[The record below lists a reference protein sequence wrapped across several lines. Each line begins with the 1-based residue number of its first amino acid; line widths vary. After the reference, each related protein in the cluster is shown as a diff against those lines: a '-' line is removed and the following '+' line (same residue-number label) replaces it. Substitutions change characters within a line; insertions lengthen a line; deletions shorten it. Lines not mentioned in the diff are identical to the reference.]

1 MLRDEVSVQGGTYRV
16 AGKAAQKKA
25 GRNMTIYRL
34 NRSGWYALKKDMMEV
49 VEEGD
54 LIEVFTVAMTA
65 RGFVNLLNS
74 LSHSFTGLIFLLKFL
89 LRGTY
94 ASSNPE

>member
-74 LSHSFTGLIFLLKFL
+74 LPHSFHGGDI
-89 LRGTY
+89 
-94 ASSNPE
+94 SSEIPS